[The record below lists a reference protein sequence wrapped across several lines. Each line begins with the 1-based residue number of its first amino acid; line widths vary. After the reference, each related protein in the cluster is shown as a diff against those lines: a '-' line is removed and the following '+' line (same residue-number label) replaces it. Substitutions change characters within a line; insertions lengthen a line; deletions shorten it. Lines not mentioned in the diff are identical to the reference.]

1 MGRYLIDQGKIL
13 ACRAD
18 KGALRI
24 MSITRA
30 ERTIKR
36 GFVAQLAR
44 TGARALVM
52 LGLALIAS
60 AAAEDLRVEDWSEQT
75 IGAKGVPLGWT
86 RYETMGGRPAYDFM
100 IVEDEDRRALFLKSS
115 NEHSTIAKEV
125 KVNLRVTPVL
135 EWSWKV
141 IQLPAGADIRTKE
154 TSDLTAHI
162 YVIWPRF
169 PAMIRARLIG
179 YVWDASAPAQ
189 TIEKSRKTGTVHFFV
204 LRSGPVQLNQWL
216 TERRNVAEDFRSV
229 YGEDAESPAVI
240 ALSIDTNDTNSKAEG
255 SIGEILFRNAG

>member
-1 MGRYLIDQGKIL
+1 
-13 ACRAD
+13 
-18 KGALRI
+18 

-30 ERTIKR
+30 ERTTEK

-86 RYETMGGRPAYDFM
+86 RYETIGGRPAYDFT
-100 IVEDEDRRALFLKSS
+100 IVEDEGRRALFLKSS
-115 NEHSTIAKEV
+115 NEHSTIAKEI
-125 KVNLRVTPVL
+125 KVNLRSTPIL

-141 IQLPAGADIRTKE
+141 IRLPAGADIRTKE

-169 PAMIRARLIG
+169 PAMVRARLIG

-216 TERRNVAEDFRSV
+216 TERRNVYEDYRRVF
-229 YGEDAESPAVI
+229 GEDPEDPPAI
-240 ALSIDTNDTNSKAEG
+240 ALSIDTNDTHSTAEALIGRISFTSPSG
-255 SIGEILFRNAG
+255 SAQSSP